1 MKKIV
6 CRIEPFNQVQLIY
19 LYENGNKIDAIESS
33 LDSIHDWIINFMGI
47 HTDIEQI
54 ELFGAKVYSNK
65 IKQEIQEEE
74 FKMYSENKI
83 KIICR

>member
-1 MKKIV
+1 M
-6 CRIEPFNQVQLIY
+6 
-19 LYENGNKIDAIESS
+19 YENGNKIDAIESS
-33 LDSIHDWIINFMGI
+33 LDGVHDWIINFMGI

-65 IKQEIQEEE
+65 IKQKIQEEE